1 MGHWRLRNS
10 SFVPCDESEELMAIF
25 AAVVYER
32 GYAATRLDDV
42 ALRADVPVATL
53 IAHWPT
59 KVDWLLETVAASTR
73 QLFARVAGTF
83 MDVPD
88 DAPYAMHQ
96 ALTTMLC
103 DMADAPAL
111 VHLSM
116 VELPSLGPLVQ
127 HRRVRALELFR
138 AFLEPA
144 LASTD
149 EPPPNADA
157 IVLCITGG
165 VWELIRRHALDR
177 RIHEL
182 PFALPAIS
190 HVCLSTLFGF
200 DEALRVGALGA
211 PAAG

>member
-1 MGHWRLRNS
+1 
-10 SFVPCDESEELMAIF
+10 MAIF

-32 GYAATRLDDV
+32 GYLATCLDDV
-42 ALRADVPVATL
+42 AFRADVPVATL
-53 IAHWPT
+53 VAHWPT
-59 KVDWLLETVAASTR
+59 KVDWLLETVASSTR
-73 QLFARVAGTF
+73 RLFARAADASMGV
-83 MDVPD
+83 DD
-88 DAPYAMHQ
+88 DAPCAMHQ

-144 LASTD
+144 LASVD
-149 EPPPNADA
+149 EPLPNVDA

-165 VWELIRRHALDR
+165 LWETVRRHALER

-182 PFALPAIS
+182 PRSLPAIS
-190 HVCLSTLFGF
+190 HVCLSTLFGL
-200 DEALRVGALGA
+200 DEALRVGALGRA
-211 PAAG
+211 